1 MAAQSTVGMGI
12 VTAAR
17 SARGRRAQLAPMTL
31 AAVCTV
37 LLCRVGVRGIV
48 NSQAAFASGT
58 SAAPALLSQPVRN
71 LRTAAVGRRATV
83 EADVVSEGDG
93 SVSLAK
99 LEQALEAQIVAAKES
114 NNPQRLKE
122 LGRLLVLAKTA
133 EGIAVTSGAKE
144 VSSRVREAVAS
155 SLTSF
160 VGKEDYDI
168 QDVTNE
174 IRSRVGKAVKALD
187 DIYFED
193 IAREMDLA
201 AQAAVA
207 SFTGKEDYEFGDVT
221 KEVQKRAKE
230 SVAKFTGK
238 EKYEFG
244 DITKEALKRGGD
256 AVKGFT
262 GKDEYKFGDITKAA
276 LKKMFGGDD
285 K

>member
-1 MAAQSTVGMGI
+1 MGG
-12 VTAAR
+12 R
-17 SARGRRAQLAPMTL
+17 S
-31 AAVCTV
+31 
-37 LLCRVGVRGIV
+37 II
-48 NSQAAFASGT
+48 NSQAAFALGT
-58 SAAPALLSQPVRN
+58 LAAPTLSQQPVRN
-71 LRTAAVGRRATV
+71 LRAAAVARRAAV

-93 SVSLAK
+93 SMSLAK

-144 VSSRVREAVAS
+144 VGGRVREAVAS
-155 SLTSF
+155 SLTNF

-168 QDVTNE
+168 QDVTKE

-238 EKYEFG
+238 EAYEFG

-256 AVKGFT
+256 AVKDFT

-276 LKKMFGGDD
+276 LKKIFGGDD